1 MLIIK
6 GIYDGNSFVAL
17 EEFPTDKTYNVIIT
31 FIEELNDSEELRQ
44 FSAQTDGFSFCNDE
58 RENLFQ
64 DYLTLN
70 K

>member
-31 FIEELNDSEELRQ
+31 FIE
-44 FSAQTDGFSFCNDE
+44 
-58 RENLFQ
+58 
-64 DYLTLN
+64 
-70 K
+70 

>member
-1 MLIIK
+1 MTEIV
-6 GIYDGNSFVAL
+6 VAL

-44 FSAQTDGFSFCNDE
+44 FSAQTDGFSFWNDE
-58 RENLFQ
+58 RENLYQ
-64 DYLTLN
+64 DYLTFN